1 MERGIG
7 RVEDTYRVDA
17 EPLAWAWRMRC
28 ITYALRVGIST
39 GMSQMLPTHPLWA
52 RAWRGVH
59 GCLCGEE
66 AGDESLLLSF
76 VDEVQ
81 DDLSLP

>member
-1 MERGIG
+1 MVMIVCVCVRAARACVRAFDRLLLFLTREHQRFGIPAA
-7 RVEDTYRVDA
+7 V
-17 EPLAWAWRMRC
+17 L
-28 ITYALRVGIST
+28 
-39 GMSQMLPTHPLWA
+39 MSAFTHPLWA